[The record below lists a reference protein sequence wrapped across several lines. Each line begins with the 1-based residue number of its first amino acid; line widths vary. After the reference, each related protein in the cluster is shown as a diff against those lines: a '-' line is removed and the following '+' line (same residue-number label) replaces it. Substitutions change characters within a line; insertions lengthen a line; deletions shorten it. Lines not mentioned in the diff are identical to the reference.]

1 MVYLVFAL
9 FLPFF
14 FFFSFSCLVKNEG
27 RFKMSC
33 TNTYYIVKKNKE
45 KSKEKRA
52 KKERKERRG
61 KIKENK

>member
-1 MVYLVFAL
+1 
-9 FLPFF
+9 
-14 FFFSFSCLVKNEG
+14 
-27 RFKMSC
+27 MSC